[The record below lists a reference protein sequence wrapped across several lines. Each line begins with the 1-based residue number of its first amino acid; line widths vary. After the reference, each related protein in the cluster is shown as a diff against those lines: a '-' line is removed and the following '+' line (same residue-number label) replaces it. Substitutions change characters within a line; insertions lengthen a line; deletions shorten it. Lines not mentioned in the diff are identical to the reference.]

1 MKRHNGQKMVNR
13 NKKRRHE
20 NENASD
26 GARKKKNVFEKN
38 HFFNC
43 GETINLGRWRILDN
57 SNLYF
62 EKNGRC
68 EIPGCERKRKRECM
82 YE

>member
-1 MKRHNGQKMVNR
+1 MKRHNGQKMVRR

-62 EKNGRC
+62 EKKWTMRNIRLR
-68 EIPGCERKRKRECM
+68 EKEKERV
-82 YE
+82 YV